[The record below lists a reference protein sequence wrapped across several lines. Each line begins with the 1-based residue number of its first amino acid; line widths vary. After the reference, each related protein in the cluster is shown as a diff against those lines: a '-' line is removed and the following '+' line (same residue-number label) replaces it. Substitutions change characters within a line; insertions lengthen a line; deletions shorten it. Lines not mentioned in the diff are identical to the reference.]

1 VAFQIELAFW
11 AEDVSALLLSVC
23 IGGVEVHL
31 FLYSSSMSADSLQ
44 CHFNREGIHQFDFDE
59 ALLGVFLSQPSVYHA
74 LKTQHSASSVLGH
87 VCEVSASDMAF
98 PPLQHAKSCP
108 WPFWPYSTPGVCQ
121 TVPAVHDLLALS

>member
-1 VAFQIELAFW
+1 VVRVAFQIELAFW

-59 ALLGVFLSQPSVYHA
+59 ALLGVFLSQPLPFYDQV
-74 LKTQHSASSVLGH
+74 TQHPTFSLFGPQRV
-87 VCEVSASDMAF
+87 V
-98 PPLQHAKSCP
+98 
-108 WPFWPYSTPGVCQ
+108 T
-121 TVPAVHDLLALS
+121 